1 MLQAVAV
8 EPPSIDA
15 IINLPAPSGT
25 SAPASIRKAAAD
37 LVGLNQLSEALLL
50 LERGL
55 LQHPESQ
62 DLLAMMALVCEV
74 RHDWSNA
81 EIALEKLAN
90 VQGALATAE
99 TWSHWVRV
107 VRCQGKL
114 EKAFRLAQQ
123 GLGQHPEHELLYSE
137 YQTLD
142 SILHTPL
149 AVSKG

>member
-8 EPPSIDA
+8 EPPSMDA
-15 IINLPAPSGT
+15 IVNLPAPSGT

-37 LVGLNQLSEALLL
+37 LVGLNQLGEALLL

-55 LQHPESQ
+55 LQHPDSQ

-74 RHDWSNA
+74 RHDWHKA
-81 EIALEKLAN
+81 ETALEKLAA
-90 VQGALATAE
+90 VQGTQTTAE

-114 EKAFRLAQQ
+114 EQALRLAQQ
-123 GLGQHPEHELLYSE
+123 GLRHHPGHELLYSE

-142 SILHTPL
+142 SMVSTPL
-149 AVSKG
+149 AVSRG

>member
-37 LVGLNQLSEALLL
+37 LVGLNQLREALLL

-74 RHDWSNA
+74 RHDWGKA
-81 EIALEKLAN
+81 ETALEKLAQL
-90 VQGALATAE
+90 QGAQATAE

-114 EKAFRLAQQ
+114 EKAFLLVQQ
-123 GLGQHPEHELLYSE
+123 GLRQHPEHELLNSE
-137 YQTLD
+137 FQTLD
-142 SILHTPL
+142 SILNIPW
-149 AVSKG
+149 VKSKG

>member
-15 IINLPAPSGT
+15 IFNLPAPSGT

-37 LVGLNQLSEALLL
+37 LVGLNQLNEALVLL
-50 LERGL
+50 QRGL
-55 LQHPESQ
+55 RQHPDSQ

-74 RHDWSNA
+74 RHDWNKA
-81 EIALEKLAN
+81 EISLERLAH
-90 VQGALATAE
+90 VQGAQITAE

-114 EKAFRLAQQ
+114 EKAFQLAKQ
-123 GLGQHPEHELLYSE
+123 GLQQHPDHVLLYSE
-137 YQTLD
+137 FQTLD
-142 SILHTPL
+142 SMLNTSL
-149 AVSKG
+149 AVFKG